1 MDYYATVAIFQLRE
15 NTLVRKKNV
24 IKMGFVFNDY
34 TV

>member
-15 NTLVRKKNV
+15 NTLVRKNV
-24 IKMGFVFNDY
+24 IKMGFVFNNY